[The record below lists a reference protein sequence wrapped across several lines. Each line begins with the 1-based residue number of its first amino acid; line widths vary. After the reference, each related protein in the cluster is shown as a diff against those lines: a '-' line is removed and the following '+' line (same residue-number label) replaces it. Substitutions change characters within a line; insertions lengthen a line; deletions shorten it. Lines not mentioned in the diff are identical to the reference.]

1 MTLEYTL
8 IKKGTLLEFSRE
20 SEFEDYLWEN
30 LEVLLNLRPL
40 KRQYYSEGNF
50 CDILAITSRK
60 ELAILE
66 LKVTEDRYIVQ
77 QLTRYY
83 RSLYKERPFSGDIDF
98 NKPVKLIAILPKIH
112 SDNLIDVIYNKL
124 NIEFITYNLSEE
136 SENIYLSLIDH
147 QSQLQISKTEVRLK
161 EGNDDDSELPKI
173 PGKLIKILSQ
183 SSQEEKAKI
192 LAIRSK
198 VLRFNKKINETISG
212 DSVIYGCGKTK
223 PIMEIRFDTLR
234 EKPTL
239 FLWLPFSSSQTMGYK
254 SRRTLLRI
262 KIWTDWLHVFYLGY
276 IRNGN
281 GVMITPEEFKIFP
294 VNLIPASLLPGK
306 QSKFPELN
314 FHKSYFAP
322 KVSGHTDPIKTFEN
336 DSVFHDKY
344 TYSILSF
351 FDRTR
356 QEIYFQKHG
365 DPLAITIKEYIKL
378 IKSRMDL
385 ETPLLLS
392 NQLDLSKTDF
402 TLDEFINLALQ
413 ERLFV

>member
-1 MTLEYTL
+1 MSSEYTL
-8 IKKGTLLEFSRE
+8 IQKGTLWEFSRE

-30 LEVLLNLRPL
+30 LDVLLGVKPL
-40 KRQYYSEGNF
+40 KRQYYSQGNF
-50 CDILAITSRK
+50 CDILAVTSQK

-66 LKVTEDRYIVQ
+66 LKITEDRYILQ

-83 RSLYKERPFSGDIDF
+83 HSLYKERPFSDEIDF
-98 NKPVKLIAILPKIH
+98 NKPVKLIAMLPKVH
-112 SDNLIDVIYNKL
+112 SDNLIDAIYSKL
-124 NIEFITYNLSEE
+124 NINFITYNLSEE
-136 SENIYLSLIDH
+136 SEKVYLSLIDH
-147 QSQLQISKTEVRLK
+147 ASQLQISKTEIRLK
-161 EGNDDDSELPKI
+161 ASEYDDGELPKI
-173 PGKLIKILSQ
+173 PSKLLKILSQ

-192 LAIRSK
+192 LAVRSNF
-198 VLRFNKKINETISG
+198 LRFNKKINETISG

-254 SRRTLLRI
+254 SRRTILRI
-262 KIWTDWLHVFYLGY
+262 KIWTDWLHVFYFGY
-276 IRNGN
+276 IRSGN
-281 GVMITPEEFKIFP
+281 GVMITPEEYKVFP

-306 QSKFPELN
+306 QSKFSELN

-322 KVSGHTDPIKTFEN
+322 KVSGHIDPIKTFEN
-336 DSVFHDKY
+336 DQVFRDKY
-344 TYSILSF
+344 THSILSF
-351 FDRTR
+351 FDRNR

-365 DPLAITIKEYIKL
+365 DPLAITVKEYIKL
-378 IKSRMDL
+378 TKSRMNL

-413 ERLFV
+413 ERL